1 MNSILLHAE
10 DCVLMTID
18 IQQKLYSAMEEG
30 FRETFLKNSIL
41 LLETA
46 HVFEMPVLV
55 SEQYPKGLG
64 RTIDEIDAHIAGIPR
79 YEKMHFSLYRDS
91 VINAK
96 VDSLAKKT
104 VIVIGIE
111 AHVCV
116 FQTVM
121 DLLMAGYRV
130 VVADDAVCSRRS
142 HDRHTALAQMAGAGA
157 VIYSAEMIAFMLLEK
172 AGTVQFKK
180 LAPLFR

>member
-1 MNSILLHAE
+1 MSSYLLRAE
-10 DCVLMTID
+10 DCLLMTVD
-18 IQQKLYSAMEEG
+18 IQQKLFAAMEEG
-30 FRETFLKNSIL
+30 SRETFLKNSII

-46 HVFEMPVLV
+46 RVFEMPILI

-64 RTIDEIDAHIAGIPR
+64 PTIDEIGAHVTGMPR
-79 YEKMHFSLYRDS
+79 YEKLHFSLYRDP
-91 VINAK
+91 VINTR
-96 VDSLAKKT
+96 VNSLAKKT
-104 VIVIGIE
+104 VIVTGIE

-130 VVADDAVCSRRS
+130 IVAEDAVCSRR
-142 HDRHTALAQMAGAGA
+142 DRDRQTALAEMGRAGAA
-157 VIYSAEMIAFMLLEK
+157 VYSTEMTAFMLLEK
-172 AGTVQFKK
+172 AGTEQFKK